1 MFNNDYE
8 NYMRTVLGYPVNDTY
23 NIYDNNRQIYNNNP
37 MYNNNS
43 YFPYRATNVNYNRY
57 EEFYPEIYK
66 ILKPMVKKICDTPN
80 RANFSDDIL
89 NNMTDE
95 IYDNIEQD
103 IDVINVN
110 INTVQEA
117 EQNKGN
123 NNSRN
128 SFKVSKSSDS
138 NEISNEEKRQ
148 KCCSNPTLKDL
159 IKIMIIQELLQNNR
173 PPRPPMPGTNP
184 GFNPRPP
191 YRELESPDIYSNN
204 YVQNQ
209 HPFYN

>member
-23 NIYDNNRQIYNNNP
+23 NIYDNNSQIYNNNP

-80 RANFSDDIL
+80 RANFSDDNL
-89 NNMTDE
+89 RSMVDE

-110 INTVQEA
+110 INTMQEA
-117 EQNKGN
+117 EQNRGN

-128 SFKVSKSSDS
+128 SFKVSKSSNS
-138 NEISNEEKRQ
+138 NEISKEETRQ
-148 KCCSNPTLKDL
+148 KCCTNPTLKDL

-173 PPRPPMPGTNP
+173 PPRPQMPGPNP

-191 YRELESPDIYSNN
+191 YRELENPAIYSNDYN
-204 YVQNQ
+204 QNQ